1 MGVGFKARDETRD
14 SQTWGVMELLARRRG
29 RAWPVAMFGSEK
41 QPMYAYPVAV
51 EVLDDEVEVMKVD

>member
-1 MGVGFKARDETRD
+1 
-14 SQTWGVMELLARRRG
+14 MELLARRRG